1 MPDPAPQ
8 ITHDTAPAESSG
20 EASCPTAGAVADTA
34 EQGDDAAQPTRLAAR
49 DRGLLWH
56 PYAPLD
62 GPAPHAV
69 LAAEGVT
76 LTLET
81 PEGDRIRAID
91 GMASW
96 WCAVH
101 GYRNPE
107 LDRAAVD
114 QITEFSHVMF
124 GGLTHRPA
132 VELAELLVEVTP
144 AELQHVFFADSGSVS
159 VEVALK
165 LAVQYQAALGRPERR
180 RILTVR
186 GGYHGD
192 TTGAMSVCDPEG
204 GMHAEF
210 SGLVAEQLFVAPPP
224 AAHPRR
230 RSGYEDSEGLRS
242 PENLGAAAS
251 DTAGFVPSGDTEGP
265 GGSGAQ
271 GAGAPS
277 SSGAVDWDA
286 DDAAVE
292 AWIADVRNV
301 ARAHRDELAG
311 IIVEPV
317 LQGAGGMRTYD
328 PRCLRVLR
336 ELADELDLVFI
347 VDEIATGFGR
357 TGKWFASEW
366 ADVVPDVM
374 CVGKALTGG
383 YMSLAAVL
391 VSEAVGAVITA
402 SEQRALMHGP
412 TFMANPLAC
421 AVALQSVR
429 MLRDSWWANVSR
441 IEETLREILP
451 VAAELRVVKD
461 VRVIGAVGVVEFHE
475 APDPELLT
483 RAALEQGV
491 WFRPF
496 GRLLYTM
503 PPYVCTDEEV
513 RTIAYALLRAAQ
525 EVELTGGGW
534 A

>member
-1 MPDPAPQ
+1 MPEPGPVGDMPPG
-8 ITHDTAPAESSG
+8 ES
-20 EASCPTAGAVADTA
+20 
-34 EQGDDAAQPTRLAAR
+34 LAAR

-56 PYAPLD
+56 PYAALD
-62 GPAPHAV
+62 GPAPYTV
-69 LAAEGVT
+69 EAAEGVT
-76 LTLET
+76 LTLVS
-81 PEGDRIRAID
+81 PEGERIEAID

-107 LDRAAVD
+107 LDRAVVD
-114 QITEFSHVMF
+114 QVTEFSHVMF

-144 AELQHVFFADSGSVS
+144 PELQHVFFADSGSVS

-165 LAVQYQAALGRPERR
+165 LAVQYQAARGRPERR

-224 AAHPRR
+224 AATTPDGTVWHA
-230 RSGYEDSEGLRS
+230 DEGS
-242 PENLGAAAS
+242 V
-251 DTAGFVPSGDTEGP
+251 T
-265 GGSGAQ
+265 Q
-271 GAGAPS
+271 
-277 SSGAVDWDA
+277 
-286 DDAAVE
+286 
-292 AWIADVRNV
+292 WIEDVRAT
-301 ARAHRDELAG
+301 ARKHRGELAG

-317 LQGAGGMRTYD
+317 LQGAGGMRTYH
-328 PRCLRVLR
+328 PTCLRALR
-336 ELADELDLVFI
+336 DLADELDLVFI

-383 YMSLAAVL
+383 YMTLAAVL
-391 VSEAVGAVITA
+391 VSAVVGEVITA

-412 TFMANPLAC
+412 TFMGNPLAC

-429 MLRDSWWANVSR
+429 MLR
-441 IEETLREILP
+441 ETWSEDVARLSAALSEILP
-451 VAAELRVVKD
+451 VAAELSVVKD
-461 VRVIGAVGVVEFHE
+461 VRVIGGVGVVEFHE
-475 APDPELLT
+475 APDPAALT
-483 RAALEQGV
+483 RTALEQGV

-496 GRLLYTM
+496 GTLLYTM

-513 RTIAYALLRAAQ
+513 RTIAYALVRAAQ
-525 EVELTGGGW
+525 QEELQAGS
-534 A
+534 

>member
-1 MPDPAPQ
+1 MPEPGPGEDMPLG
-8 ITHDTAPAESSG
+8 ES
-20 EASCPTAGAVADTA
+20 
-34 EQGDDAAQPTRLAAR
+34 LAAR
-49 DRGLLWH
+49 DRRLLWH
-56 PYAPLD
+56 PYAALD
-62 GPAPHAV
+62 GPAPYTV
-69 LAAEGVT
+69 EAAEGVT
-76 LTLET
+76 LTLVS
-81 PEGDRIRAID
+81 PEGERIEAID

-107 LDRAAVD
+107 LDRAVVD
-114 QITEFSHVMF
+114 QVTAFSHVMF

-132 VELAELLVEVTP
+132 VELAELLVELTP
-144 AELQHVFFADSGSVS
+144 PELQHVFFADSGSVS

-165 LAVQYQAALGRPERR
+165 LAVQYQAARGRPERR

-224 AAHPRR
+224 AARLRGCGEATGRPQDPEG
-230 RSGYEDSEGLRS
+230 SGAD
-242 PENLGAAAS
+242 
-251 DTAGFVPSGDTEGP
+251 VSGN
-265 GGSGAQ
+265 GGSGFV
-271 GAGAPS
+271 GE
-277 SSGAVDWDA
+277 DA
-286 DDAAVE
+286 DWPGANPDPAAPDPLDREWECNAAAVQQ
-292 AWIADVRNV
+292 WIEDVRAT
-301 ARAHRDELAG
+301 ARQHRGELAG

-317 LQGAGGMRTYD
+317 LQGAGGMRTYH
-328 PRCLRVLR
+328 PACLRALR

-366 ADVVPDVM
+366 AEVVPDVM

-383 YMSLAAVL
+383 YMTLAAVL
-391 VSEAVGAVITA
+391 VSRAVGDVITA

-429 MLRDSWWANVSR
+429 MLR
-441 IEETLREILP
+441 ETWTEDVARLSAALSEILP
-451 VAAELRVVKD
+451 VAADLSVVKY
-461 VRVIGAVGVVEFHE
+461 VRVIGGVGVVEFHE
-475 APDPELLT
+475 APDPAVLT
-483 RAALEQGV
+483 RTALEQGV

-513 RTIAYALLRAAQ
+513 RMIACALLRAAQ
-525 EVELTGGGW
+525 EVELTSADRGAGPHG
-534 A
+534 AMASSRDGVDT

>member
-1 MPDPAPQ
+1 MPESGAV
-8 ITHDTAPAESSG
+8 ANMSSG
-20 EASCPTAGAVADTA
+20 ES
-34 EQGDDAAQPTRLAAR
+34 LAAR

-56 PYAPLD
+56 PYAALD
-62 GPAPHAV
+62 GPAPYTV
-69 LAAEGVT
+69 EAAEGVT
-76 LTLET
+76 LTLVS
-81 PEGDRIRAID
+81 PEGDRIEAID

-107 LDRAAVD
+107 LDRAIVD
-114 QITEFSHVMF
+114 QVTAFSHVMF

-144 AELQHVFFADSGSVS
+144 PELQHVFFADSGSVS

-224 AAHPRR
+224 AAHPRL
-230 RSGYEDSEGLRS
+230 RSGYEDPEGLRS

-277 SSGAVDWDA
+277 STGAVDWDA

-383 YMSLAAVL
+383 YVSLAAVL
-391 VSEAVGAVITA
+391 VSAAVGEVITG

-429 MLRDSWWANVSR
+429 MLRETWSENVARVSAA
-441 IEETLREILP
+441 LNEILP
-451 VAAELRVVKD
+451 VAADLSVVKD
-461 VRVIGAVGVVEFHE
+461 VRVIGGVGVVEFHE
-475 APDPELLT
+475 APEPVPLT
-483 RAALEQGV
+483 CAALDQGV

-503 PPYVCTDEEV
+503 PPYVCSDEEV

-525 EVELTGGGW
+525 EVELTSTGRGATPHG
-534 A
+534 AGA

>member
-1 MPDPAPQ
+1 MPPG
-8 ITHDTAPAESSG
+8 ES
-20 EASCPTAGAVADTA
+20 
-34 EQGDDAAQPTRLAAR
+34 LAAR

-56 PYAPLD
+56 PYAALD
-62 GPAPHAV
+62 GPAPYTV
-69 LAAEGVT
+69 EAAEGVT
-76 LTLET
+76 LTLVSPGGE
-81 PEGDRIRAID
+81 RIEAID

-107 LDRAAVD
+107 LDRAVVD
-114 QITEFSHVMF
+114 QVTEFSHVMF

-132 VELAELLVEVTP
+132 VELAELLVEVAP
-144 AELQHVFFADSGSVS
+144 PELQHVFFADSGSVS

-165 LAVQYQAALGRPERR
+165 LAVQYQAARGRPERR

-224 AAHPRR
+224 AATTPDGTVWHA
-230 RSGYEDSEGLRS
+230 DEGS
-242 PENLGAAAS
+242 V
-251 DTAGFVPSGDTEGP
+251 T
-265 GGSGAQ
+265 Q
-271 GAGAPS
+271 
-277 SSGAVDWDA
+277 
-286 DDAAVE
+286 
-292 AWIADVRNV
+292 WIEDVRAT
-301 ARAHRDELAG
+301 ARKHRGELAG

-317 LQGAGGMRTYD
+317 LQGAGGMRTYH
-328 PRCLRVLR
+328 PTILRALR
-336 ELADELDLVFI
+336 DLANELDLVFI

-383 YMSLAAVL
+383 YMTLAAVL
-391 VSEAVGAVITA
+391 VSAAVGEVITA

-429 MLRDSWWANVSR
+429 MLR
-441 IEETLREILP
+441 ETWSEDVARLSAALSEILP
-451 VAAELRVVKD
+451 VAAELSVVKD
-461 VRVIGAVGVVEFHE
+461 VRVIGGVGVVEFHE
-475 APDPELLT
+475 APDPAVLT
-483 RAALEQGV
+483 RTGLEQGV

-496 GRLLYTM
+496 GTLLYTM

-513 RTIAYALLRAAQ
+513 RTISYALLRAAQ
-525 EVELTGGGW
+525 HVELQAGS
-534 A
+534 

>member
-1 MPDPAPQ
+1 MPEPAPVGNM
-8 ITHDTAPAESSG
+8 PAGES
-20 EASCPTAGAVADTA
+20 
-34 EQGDDAAQPTRLAAR
+34 LAAR

-56 PYAPLD
+56 PYAALD
-62 GPAPHAV
+62 GPAPYTV
-69 LAAEGVT
+69 EAAEGVT
-76 LTLET
+76 LTLVS
-81 PEGDRIRAID
+81 PEGERIEAID

-107 LDRAAVD
+107 LDRAVVD
-114 QITEFSHVMF
+114 QVTAFSHVMF

-144 AELQHVFFADSGSVS
+144 PELRHVFFADSGSVS

-165 LAVQYQAALGRPERR
+165 LAVQYQAARGRPERR
-180 RILTVR
+180 RILTIR

-224 AAHPRR
+224 AAATPDGR
-230 RSGYEDSEGLRS
+230 
-242 PENLGAAAS
+242 AW
-251 DTAGFVPSGDTEGP
+251 VP
-265 GGSGAQ
+265 
-271 GAGAPS
+271 
-277 SSGAVDWDA
+277 
-286 DDAAVE
+286 DDAAVQQ
-292 AWIADVRNV
+292 WLADVRTT
-301 ARAHRDELAG
+301 AREHRGELAG

-336 ELADELDLVFI
+336 ELADELDLVFV

-383 YMSLAAVL
+383 YMTLAAVL
-391 VSEAVGAVITA
+391 VSAAVGEVITA

-421 AVALQSVR
+421 AVALESVR
-429 MLRDSWWANVSR
+429 LLRESWQEDVKR
-441 IEETLREILP
+441 LETALREILP
-451 VAAELRVVKD
+451 VAAELNVVKD
-461 VRVIGAVGVVEFHE
+461 VRVIGGVGVVEFHE
-475 APDPELLT
+475 APDPALLT
-483 RAALEQGV
+483 RTALEQGV

-525 EVELTGGGW
+525 EVELTSTGRGATPHG
-534 A
+534 ADVPLQDGAGA

>member
-1 MPDPAPQ
+1 MPEPAPQ
-8 ITHDTAPAESSG
+8 ITHGTAPAEGSG
-20 EASCPTAGAVADTA
+20 EASCPAAGAVAETA
-34 EQGDDAAQPTRLAAR
+34 EQGDDAVEPTRLAAR

-101 GYRNPE
+101 GYRNPK

-132 VELAELLVEVTP
+132 IELAELLVEVTP
-144 AELQHVFFADSGSVS
+144 PELQHVFFADSGSVS

-165 LAVQYQAALGRPERR
+165 LAVQYQAARGRPQRR

-224 AAHPRR
+224 AA
-230 RSGYEDSEGLRS
+230 
-242 PENLGAAAS
+242 
-251 DTAGFVPSGDTEGP
+251 
-265 GGSGAQ
+265 
-271 GAGAPS
+271 S
-277 SSGAVDWDA
+277 SSGEDHEWVGSDEDVAR
-286 DDAAVE
+286 
-292 AWIADVRNV
+292 WIADVRAT

-311 IIVEPV
+311 VIVEPV

-328 PRCLRVLR
+328 PRCLRALR
-336 ELADELDLVFI
+336 EIADELDLVLI
-347 VDEIATGFGR
+347 ADEIATGFGR
-357 TGKWFASEW
+357 TGRWFACEW
-366 ADVVPDVM
+366 AGVVPDVM

-383 YMSLAAVL
+383 YMTLAAVL
-391 VSEAVGAVITA
+391 VSGSVGTVITA
-402 SEQRALMHGP
+402 SPQRALMHGP

-429 MLRDSWWANVSR
+429 MLRDTWR
-441 IEETLREILP
+441 RDITRLETAFREILP
-451 VAAELRVVKD
+451 AAAELDAVED
-461 VRVIGAVGVVEFHE
+461 VRVIGGVGVVEFHR
-475 APDPELLT
+475 APDNARLT
-483 RAALEQGV
+483 RAALEHGV
-491 WFRPF
+491 WVRPF
-496 GRLLYTM
+496 GRLLYAM
-503 PPYVCTDEEV
+503 PPYICSDDDA
-513 RTIAYALLRAAQ
+513 RRIAHAVVHAARDVTR
-525 EVELTGGGW
+525 EAG

>member
-1 MPDPAPQ
+1 MPEPGPVGDMPPG
-8 ITHDTAPAESSG
+8 ES
-20 EASCPTAGAVADTA
+20 
-34 EQGDDAAQPTRLAAR
+34 LAAR

-56 PYAPLD
+56 PYAALD
-62 GPAPHAV
+62 GPAPYTV
-69 LAAEGVT
+69 EAAEGVT
-76 LTLET
+76 LTLVS
-81 PEGDRIRAID
+81 PEGERIEAID

-107 LDRAAVD
+107 LDRAVVD
-114 QITEFSHVMF
+114 QVTEFSHVMF

-144 AELQHVFFADSGSVS
+144 PELQHVFFADSGSVS

-165 LAVQYQAALGRPERR
+165 LAVQYQAARGRPERR

-224 AAHPRR
+224 AATTPDGTVWHA
-230 RSGYEDSEGLRS
+230 DEGS
-242 PENLGAAAS
+242 V
-251 DTAGFVPSGDTEGP
+251 T
-265 GGSGAQ
+265 Q
-271 GAGAPS
+271 
-277 SSGAVDWDA
+277 
-286 DDAAVE
+286 
-292 AWIADVRNV
+292 WIEDVRAT
-301 ARAHRDELAG
+301 ARKHRGELAG

-317 LQGAGGMRTYD
+317 LQGAGGMRTYH
-328 PRCLRVLR
+328 PACLRALR

-366 ADVVPDVM
+366 AEVVPDVM

-383 YMSLAAVL
+383 YMTLAAVL
-391 VSEAVGAVITA
+391 VSRAVGDVITA

-429 MLRDSWWANVSR
+429 MLR
-441 IEETLREILP
+441 ETWTEDVARLSAALSEILP
-451 VAAELRVVKD
+451 VAADLSVVKY
-461 VRVIGAVGVVEFHE
+461 VRVIGGVGVVEFHE
-475 APDPELLT
+475 APDPAVLT
-483 RAALEQGV
+483 RTALEQGV

-513 RTIAYALLRAAQ
+513 RMIAYALLRAAQ
-525 EVELTGGGW
+525 EVELTSADRGAGPHG
-534 A
+534 AMASSRDGVDT

>member
-1 MPDPAPQ
+1 MPEPAPQ
-8 ITHDTAPAESSG
+8 ITHDTASAESSG

-81 PEGDRIRAID
+81 PEGERVRAID

-165 LAVQYQAALGRPERR
+165 LAVQYQAARGRPERR

-230 RSGYEDSEGLRS
+230 VFGHEDPEGVRSQ
-242 PENLGAAAS
+242 ENAGAAAS
-251 DTAGFVPSGDTEGP
+251 GSAGFHSAGDSDGP
-265 GGSGAQ
+265 GESGAQ

-277 SSGAVDWDA
+277 SSGSVVWDA
-286 DDAAVE
+286 DDAAVA
-292 AWIADVRNV
+292 AWIADVRDV

-328 PRCLRVLR
+328 PRCLRALR
-336 ELADELDLVFI
+336 ELADELDLVFV

-483 RAALEQGV
+483 RAALEQEV

>member
-1 MPDPAPQ
+1 MPEPGPVGDMPPG
-8 ITHDTAPAESSG
+8 ES
-20 EASCPTAGAVADTA
+20 
-34 EQGDDAAQPTRLAAR
+34 LAAR

-56 PYAPLD
+56 PYAALD
-62 GPAPHAV
+62 GPAPYTV
-69 LAAEGVT
+69 EAAEGVT
-76 LTLET
+76 LTLVS
-81 PEGDRIRAID
+81 PEGERIEAID
-91 GMASW
+91 GMSSW

-107 LDRAAVD
+107 LDRAVVD
-114 QITEFSHVMF
+114 QVTAFSHVMF

-144 AELQHVFFADSGSVS
+144 TELRHVFFADSGSVS

-165 LAVQYQAALGRPERR
+165 LAVQYQAARGRPERR

-224 AAHPRR
+224 AATTPDGTVWHA
-230 RSGYEDSEGLRS
+230 DEGS
-242 PENLGAAAS
+242 V
-251 DTAGFVPSGDTEGP
+251 T
-265 GGSGAQ
+265 Q
-271 GAGAPS
+271 
-277 SSGAVDWDA
+277 
-286 DDAAVE
+286 
-292 AWIADVRNV
+292 WIEDVRAT
-301 ARAHRDELAG
+301 ARKHRGELAG

-317 LQGAGGMRTYD
+317 LQGAGGMRTYH
-328 PRCLRVLR
+328 PACLRALR
-336 ELADELDLVFI
+336 DLADELDLVFI

-383 YMSLAAVL
+383 YMTLAAVL
-391 VSEAVGAVITA
+391 VSAALGEVITA

-421 AVALQSVR
+421 AVGLESVR
-429 MLRDSWWANVSR
+429 LLRDSWQGDVAR
-441 IEETLREILP
+441 LETALREILP
-451 VAAELRVVKD
+451 VAADLSVVKD
-461 VRVIGAVGVVEFHE
+461 VRVIGGVGVVEFHE
-475 APDPELLT
+475 APDPALLT
-483 RAALEQGV
+483 RTALEQGV

-525 EVELTGGGW
+525 QVELQAGS
-534 A
+534 